1 MARILVID
9 DDESITSLLRM
20 VLERHGYEV
29 ITAANG
35 REGIRLFEELP
46 ADLVV
51 SDILMPEMDGLEAL
65 QELRRISPNLKL
77 IAVSGGGARLKM
89 DVLKVA
95 EYLGAS
101 ATFEKPYKIDDI
113 LAAIRQ
119 LLSEKSN

>member
-9 DDESITSLLRM
+9 DDEGITEMLRM
-20 VLERHGYEV
+20 VLERNGYEV

-35 REGIRLFEELP
+35 RAGVRLYCNAP
-46 ADLVV
+46 ADLVI

-65 QELRRISPNLKL
+65 KELRQRFPDLKL

-95 EYLGAS
+95 KLLGAA
-101 ATFEKPYKIDDI
+101 ATFEKPYNMEDF
-113 LAAIRQ
+113 LGTIRQ
-119 LLSEKSN
+119 LLAG